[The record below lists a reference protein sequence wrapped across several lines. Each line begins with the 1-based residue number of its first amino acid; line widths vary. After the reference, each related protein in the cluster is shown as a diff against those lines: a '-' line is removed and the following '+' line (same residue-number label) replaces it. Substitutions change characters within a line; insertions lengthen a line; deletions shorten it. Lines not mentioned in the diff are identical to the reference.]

1 MNTEHRI
8 RELEER
14 VVRPIVER
22 DAALE
27 RAGEMEMLVRRE
39 LCL

>member
-1 MNTEHRI
+1 MNTDHHI

-14 VVRPIVER
+14 VVRLIGER

-27 RAGEMEMLVRRE
+27 RAREMEMLVRRE